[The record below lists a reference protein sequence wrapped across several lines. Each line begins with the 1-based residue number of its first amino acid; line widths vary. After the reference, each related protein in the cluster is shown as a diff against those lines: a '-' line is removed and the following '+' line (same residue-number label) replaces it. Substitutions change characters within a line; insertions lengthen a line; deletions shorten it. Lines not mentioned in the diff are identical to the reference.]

1 MKHFSNI
8 LSLRL
13 IFVKKTWR
21 ATNKEVIWRH
31 QARSCILKS
40 FWLWF
45 LRSYVRH
52 HLRDSHGQIL
62 SVLQIEYRIK
72 IRKLWRMMDI
82 ICSRLALSVHVNQS
96 SSSCEVMWRKKKED
110 GEFFKA
116 MMMCY
121 ASFVIRHSL
130 FSLLSL
136 LQLFWAEDVDSM
148 FLQLMEEDYTEW
160 VNCIV
165 EFKFIGI
172 IALKTWHCSCHS
184 DVIIICCTHI
194 LCQSCLNAS
203 WWDVIFIPGFLS
215 TAA

>member
-21 ATNKEVIWRH
+21 ATIKEVIWRH

-62 SVLQIEYRIK
+62 SALDKSNIESKSENYGEWWTLFVLVLRCPFTWINR
-72 IRKLWRMMDI
+72 RR
-82 ICSRLALSVHVNQS
+82 HVR
-96 SSSCEVMWRKKKED
+96 SCDERKKK
-110 GEFFKA
+110 
-116 MMMCY
+116 MVSSSRQWWCVMRH
-121 ASFVIRHSL
+121 SLFVIYSL

-136 LQLFWAEDVDSM
+136 LQLFWAEDVA
-148 FLQLMEEDYTEW
+148 QNEW
-160 VNCIV
+160 
-165 EFKFIGI
+165 
-172 IALKTWHCSCHS
+172 T
-184 DVIIICCTHI
+184 
-194 LCQSCLNAS
+194 AS
-203 WWDVIFIPGFLS
+203 
-215 TAA
+215 

>member
-1 MKHFSNI
+1 MKHCSNI

-21 ATNKEVIWRH
+21 ATIKEVIWRH

-52 HLRDSHGQIL
+52 HLRDSHDQIL
-62 SVLQIEYRIK
+62 SVWQNEYRIK

-96 SSSCEVMWRKKKED
+96 SSSCEVMWRQKKED

-121 ASFVIRHSL
+121 ASFVIRYSAYCHC
-130 FSLLSL
+130 FS
-136 LQLFWAEDVDSM
+136 FFE
-148 FLQLMEEDYTEW
+148 
-160 VNCIV
+160 
-165 EFKFIGI
+165 
-172 IALKTWHCSCHS
+172 LKMLISSTVCSC
-184 DVIIICCTHI
+184 
-194 LCQSCLNAS
+194 N
-203 WWDVIFIPGFLS
+203 WWRKITQNEW
-215 TAA
+215 TAL